1 MRRAPL
7 VTSANSSQL
16 SNFGKTLL
24 SRRNIWDTSVTP
36 SKREWYDVRKK
47 TIVNASLFFTDP
59 PGAPYIEGYAE
70 GETVRRGQSL
80 ELVCRSR
87 GGNPPAQLIWY
98 KNGEQIRMAYR

>member
-47 TIVNASLFFTDP
+47 TIVNASLF
-59 PGAPYIEGYAE
+59 
-70 GETVRRGQSL
+70 L
-80 ELVCRSR
+80 
-87 GGNPPAQLIWY
+87 
-98 KNGEQIRMAYR
+98 QILQVHPILKDMLKGKQ